1 MILPWN
7 RREAYVTMSMQK
19 QAEVRDRLTAGGVAY
34 ILRTVN
40 RNSPSPFYSS
50 RARTGTFGQD
60 AQLFCTYI
68 FYVAKKDLRKAKLLL
83 GGQGALQAPAPAQ
96 DTADVGG
103 AVSHSLLTIC
113 SV

>member
-68 FYVAKKDLRKAKLLL
+68 FYVAKKDLRKAKLWL
-83 GGQGALQAPAPAQ
+83 GGQGA
-96 DTADVGG
+96 
-103 AVSHSLLTIC
+103 
-113 SV
+113 

>member
-50 RARTGTFGQD
+50 RRGRERSARMRSFFAPIFSMLQKRTC
-60 AQLFCTYI
+60 ARRSFCS
-68 FYVAKKDLRKAKLLL
+68 AARAHSKRLRRRRIRRML
-83 GGQGALQAPAPAQ
+83 GARFP
-96 DTADVGG
+96 
-103 AVSHSLLTIC
+103 HSLLTIC